1 MAKKGFPKSKKFR
14 FPAVVLEPVKTF
26 LQEELEKLK
35 KRREQIKKD
44 DPFSNLD
51 RDRDNAADID
61 ADEQFGHARS
71 EAVNKQISRRIVQI
85 KKALARVK
93 IGRYGI
99 CEKCGHFID
108 TKRLMIYPET
118 TLCVD
123 CMRKQSK
130 KN

>member
-1 MAKKGFPKSKKFR
+1 MPKKKSKKNAKFK
-14 FPAVVLEPVKTF
+14 FPAVVLEPVKIF
-26 LQEELEKLK
+26 LQEELKKLK
-35 KRREQIKKD
+35 SRRDQIKKD
-44 DPFSNLD
+44 DPFANPD
-51 RDRDNAADID
+51 RSRDNAPDLD

-71 EAVNKQISRRIVQI
+71 EAVNQQINKRIIQI
-85 KKALARVK
+85 KKALARIK

-99 CEKCGHFID
+99 CEKCGEFID

-118 TLCVD
+118 TLCVN